1 MSKGIIGVLITV
13 GVLVFIGFT
22 FVMWGTGVYDNAI
35 ASQEEVN
42 EAFSNVQAT
51 YQRRMDLIPN
61 LVETVKGYADFEQET
76 LTGVIEARAK
86 ATSVN
91 IDPSRMTSE
100 QMAQFQQTQDG
111 LSSALARLMVVVER
125 YPDLKAN
132 QNFLDLQSQL
142 EGTEN
147 RINVARQRYNESVKG
162 YNTYVRGFFKK
173 MALGIFGGDED
184 FSPRRG
190 FEAAEGAD
198 SAPVV
203 KF

>member
-1 MSKGIIGVLITV
+1 MSKGLITTLVVIGVIVLFV
-13 GVLVFIGFT
+13 GGF
-22 FVMWGTGVYDNAI
+22 FMWGAGIFDRAVAY
-35 ASQEEVN
+35 QEEVN
-42 EAFSNVQAT
+42 AQWADVQAT

-61 LVETVKGYADFEQET
+61 LVETVKGYADFEKET

-91 IDPSRMTSE
+91 IDPSNVTPD
-100 QMAQFQQTQDG
+100 QLAQFQQAQDG

-147 RINVARQRYNESVKG
+147 RINVARQRYNDSVKG
-162 YNTYVRGFFKK
+162 YNTYVRGFFRS
-173 MALGIFGGDED
+173 MALNIFGGGED
-184 FSPRRG
+184 FSARKG
-190 FEAAEGAD
+190 FEAQEGAD
-198 SAPVV
+198 TAPVV